1 MGSRDVSQSICRAA
15 LVADDDPVYRET
27 GAHALREAGFTVH
40 EADGGRAAVAALTSE
55 PFDLALL
62 DLGMPDMGG
71 LEVLREQRRA
81 GANMRTPSIVIT
93 GHDDSAS
100 VSTAFEA
107 GATSFLTK
115 PLNWV
120 LFIPHVEFVLRS
132 ARLER
137 ELRDA
142 VQATEF
148 LGDLKTS
155 LMNDLAREF
164 QDPLRTMYSFTELMR
179 QEVYGPVGAAPYR
192 GFVLD
197 MSRALGQ
204 LNGSLAKMLE
214 SGRGLG
220 QSIRLHEEDIDLAAA
235 LSRAVGDCR
244 ELCMSRG
251 LMLESQIDLPVT
263 RLRADPAL
271 FSQLL
276 RNLVE
281 GATRVSPRGGRL
293 RISARRSENGDIEIE
308 VHDQGQ
314 PLTDAIVREVNGEA
328 VPAQMPASAE
338 LSRELGL
345 KVARILAETHSGAL
359 RLGGDAETGNHC
371 RLTLPRSRL
380 RVSRER

>member
-1 MGSRDVSQSICRAA
+1 MAISIERTV
-15 LVADDDPVYRET
+15 LIADDDPVYRET
-27 GAHALREAGFTVH
+27 EAHALREAGFTVR
-40 EADGGRAAVAALTSE
+40 EADGGQAAATALAGE

-62 DLGMPDMGG
+62 DLGMPDIGG
-71 LEVLREQRRA
+71 LDRLREQRRA
-81 GANMRTPSIVIT
+81 GANMLTPTIVIT

-100 VSTAFEA
+100 VSDAYEA

-142 VQATEF
+142 VGATEF
-148 LGDLKTS
+148 LGDLKSS

-164 QDPLRTMYSFTELMR
+164 QEPLRTMYSFTELMR
-179 QEVYGPVGAAPYR
+179 QEVYGSLGAAPYR

-197 MSRALGQ
+197 MSRALSQ
-204 LNGSLAKMLE
+204 LNVSLAKLLD

-220 QSIRLHEEDIDLAAA
+220 QSVRLQEEDLELQGAV
-235 LSRAVGDCR
+235 SRAIGDCR
-244 ELCMSRG
+244 DLAMSRS
-251 LMLESQIDLPVT
+251 LTIESDVDLPAT
-263 RLRADPAL
+263 GLRADPAL

-281 GATRVSPRGGRL
+281 GATRVSPRGSRL
-293 RISARRSENGDIEIE
+293 RIEARSGADGEIVIE
-308 VHDQGQ
+308 VRDQGP
-314 PLTDAIVREVNGEA
+314 PLSEAIIRDVNGTA
-328 VPAQMPASAE
+328 AQDRLPPSAE

-345 KVARILAETHSGAL
+345 KVARILAETHESSLQIATST
-359 RLGGDAETGNHC
+359 DTGNSC
-371 RLTLPRSRL
+371 RLVIPRSRL
-380 RVSRER
+380 RTPRGGTNAS